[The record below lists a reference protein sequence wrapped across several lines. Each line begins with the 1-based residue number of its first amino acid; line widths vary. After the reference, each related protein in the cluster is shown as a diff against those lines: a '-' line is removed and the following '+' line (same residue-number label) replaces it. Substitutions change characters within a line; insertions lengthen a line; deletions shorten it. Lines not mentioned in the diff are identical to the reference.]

1 MHWKIRGFWSQNS
14 RKSCKKWVL
23 KACFFRAYFWMDF
36 ERVLEG
42 FWEAFGRGLGGIWS
56 LMGNF
61 LTVLW
66 NCFST
71 LTTHSKLKMGS
82 TEKKRFQ
89 ERIWRGLGTFGND
102 FGEILCVSRRTQ
114 RKHKQN
120 EIKRRQNISFVSK
133 RYPLFPPG
141 RLRQC
146 IKRMS
151 SFSKCWQRWHRG
163 AWTSSLRSS
172 SPTWHGL
179 LRE

>member
-1 MHWKIRGFWSQNS
+1 
-14 RKSCKKWVL
+14 
-23 KACFFRAYFWMDF
+23 MDF

-102 FGEILCVSRRTQ
+102 FGEILGEV
-114 RKHKQN
+114 
-120 EIKRRQNISFVSK
+120 
-133 RYPLFPPG
+133 
-141 RLRQC
+141 
-146 IKRMS
+146 
-151 SFSKCWQRWHRG
+151 W
-163 AWTSSLRSS
+163 SLLV
-172 SPTWHGL
+172 HLGL
-179 LRE
+179 ILGCLYDAGILYAC